1 MLSYILRFVLLES
14 SGIDRYSKEFIELLL
29 NHDVAVVADVMRFT
43 GNRFEHFRK
52 VNPETLLLE
61 AGTDYIDMGEELGGY
76 RRGGYQNF
84 TTTSQFQEVRLAFYQ
99 ITFFFL

>member
-61 AGTDYIDMGEELGGY
+61 AGTDYIDMERSWGVIAEEATRISRPLP
-76 RRGGYQNF
+76 NF
-84 TTTSQFQEVRLAFYQ
+84 RQHDWLF
-99 ITFFFL
+99 IK